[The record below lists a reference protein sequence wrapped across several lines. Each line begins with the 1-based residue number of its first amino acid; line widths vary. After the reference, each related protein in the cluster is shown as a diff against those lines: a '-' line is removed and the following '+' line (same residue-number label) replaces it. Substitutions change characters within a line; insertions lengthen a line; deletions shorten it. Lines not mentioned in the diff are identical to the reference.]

1 MHSTPADVAVAP
13 SYHAANSTEWL
24 HSCTAACVMHGAG
37 RARLTAAAEAG
48 VGRDRAHEAPLVRCP
63 VARHRLV
70 QVALKRQDA
79 VLLRLLRR
87 RGKEGART
95 SKPRWA
101 TLWQASSGQLPDKRA
116 ASSLHAQSLAGCMHA
131 VGLLCTCP
139 PPRRTWMA
147 VRIVISWICAR
158 YSSTVALSPANTSA
172 TCGASSSIATS
183 CCSLRV
189 HKVQLSTC
197 VFTIPGGSS
206 CG

>member
-139 PPRRTWMA
+139 PP
-147 VRIVISWICAR
+147 
-158 YSSTVALSPANTSA
+158 PAAPGWPS
-172 TCGASSSIATS
+172 GSSSPGSAPGTRRPSRCRPQTRLRPAAPAPASRRPAAACVCIR
-183 CCSLRV
+183 CS
-189 HKVQLSTC
+189 
-197 VFTIPGGSS
+197 
-206 CG
+206 